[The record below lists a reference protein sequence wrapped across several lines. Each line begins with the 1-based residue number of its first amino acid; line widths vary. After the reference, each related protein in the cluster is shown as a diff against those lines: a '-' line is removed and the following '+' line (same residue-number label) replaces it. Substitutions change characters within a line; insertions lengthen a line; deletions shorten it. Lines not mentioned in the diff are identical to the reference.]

1 MQSASLPA
9 PVPYFGDKRKTR
21 RWPVGIKG
29 KIFVPERQY
38 GEECLI
44 SDLSTAGA
52 GLKTSCSAALGTKV
66 VLYIDEFGR
75 YDATIVQSYRRKV
88 GVKFQIS
95 DNKRARTADLI
106 TNYVT
111 HGTAGATSLR
121 SSVRVT
127 GVSSLKSFA
136 NESGEAAAC
145 KVLDIAL
152 TGASLETEARPEI
165 GAQIFFGEIAAR
177 VVRHIPNGIAVAFV
191 PRNELLP
198 PLAS

>member
-1 MQSASLPA
+1 MQSANRSA
-9 PVPYFGDKRKTR
+9 SVPPFGDKRKTP
-21 RWPVGIKG
+21 RWAVGIKG

-38 GEECLI
+38 GEECLV

-75 YDATIVQSYRRKV
+75 YDATIVQSYRRRV

-95 DNKRARTADLI
+95 DHKRARTAELI

-111 HGTAGATSLR
+111 HGTADATSLR
-121 SSVRVT
+121 SSVRVSGT
-127 GVSSLKSFA
+127 SSLKSFA
-136 NESGEAAAC
+136 SESGEAAPC
-145 KVLDIAL
+145 KVLDLAL

-177 VVRHIPNGIAVAFV
+177 VVRHMPNGIAVVFLA
-191 PRNELLP
+191 RDELLP

>member
-1 MQSASLPA
+1 MLSANRRASDTPL
-9 PVPYFGDKRKTR
+9 GDKRKSP
-21 RWPVGIKG
+21 RWPLGIKG

-44 SDLSTAGA
+44 SDLSTDGA

-75 YDATIVQSYRRKV
+75 YDATIVQSFRRKV

-95 DNKRARTADLI
+95 DNKRARTAELI

-111 HGTAGATSLR
+111 HGTAGATALR
-121 SSVRVT
+121 SSVRMSGT
-127 GVSSLKSFA
+127 SSLKSFA
-136 NESGEAAAC
+136 SESGEAVAC

-165 GAQIFFGEIAAR
+165 GAQIFFGEVAAR
-177 VVRHIPNGIAVAFV
+177 VVRHMPNGIAVVFL
-191 PRNELLP
+191 PRDELL
-198 PLAS
+198 